1 MCDEQTGEIRH
12 THVTDIWQ
20 TGVKPVFKVTLAN
33 GKTLT
38 MTKDHRCLTDRGWM
52 TLEQATGLRL
62 TEQGGVTWHNDAPAF
77 ATNGVPAHQSAEWL
91 GACRRSGYD
100 VRAMADEA
108 GVSYHTIRKWLRAH
122 GLGFTAWEKAQLA
135 GLAQRGQ
142 RRTVGRPRVFTEE
155 QLTAIRVARSGPR
168 SNFWKGGITP
178 ERANIARLTKEQA
191 PRVHARNN
199 YRCIIC
205 GGKENLHAHHLDPV
219 WHNPARARDQAN
231 LTSLCQ
237 PCHTN
242 LHRRNLDLL
251 LLDAV
256 TTSADLTT
264 FWTDRPAIA
273 ARPASKPAPKPTRLF
288 RQWSNI
294 ARIEYA
300 GETMTYD
307 LAVAGPY
314 HNFVA
319 NGFIVHNSV
328 NEVSARYSILPEELY
343 LPDDTQISFQ
353 SADNKQGRSAATV
366 PSELKARVRELLL
379 AGQHAAYAGYQEML
393 DAEIAREL
401 ARVALPVSVYTE
413 WYWKI
418 NLHNLFHFLELR
430 VDPHAQYEIR
440 MYGEAICLIAQR
452 LAPIAYE
459 AFVDYARDAVR
470 LSALERAIVTRALH
484 GEPIRPEDWGRLG
497 KRERAEFARKFGLT
511 EPADVARPAP
521 AKTEATA
528 NGHAPTGDPRV

>member
-1 MCDEQTGEIRH
+1 MTIEQFYRLWHEGTSHPIRKRKPLFLERVVAERRYTVPELAGLIERRAEDLRNLVREGKLAATREAGRIIIQGSAWHDYARRQYTARVPMRDRLARMRLRMCDEQTGEIRH

-178 ERANIARLTKEQA
+178 ERANIARWTKEQA

-219 WHNPARARDQAN
+219 WHNPAQARDQAN

-256 TTSADLTT
+256 TTNADLTT

-418 NLHNLFHFLELR
+418 NLHNLFHFLEL
-430 VDPHAQYEIR
+430 
-440 MYGEAICLIAQR
+440 
-452 LAPIAYE
+452 
-459 AFVDYARDAVR
+459 
-470 LSALERAIVTRALH
+470 
-484 GEPIRPEDWGRLG
+484 
-497 KRERAEFARKFGLT
+497 
-511 EPADVARPAP
+511 
-521 AKTEATA
+521 
-528 NGHAPTGDPRV
+528 